1 MRLVGRFHTVCMVF
15 VSAFCFTALPVGAQ
29 GKTAQQ
35 EGPAGYEGLI
45 NVKACIGVEVTQCE
59 LAKNLI
65 LTLKMG
71 EDLTCEAC
79 FIQLQALGI
88 APGEDWSYADPHT
101 VVTMEEMKE
110 VVLGVHGAYNAGTVR
125 LDGFEAAAD
134 INRFCRDIKGPAATP
149 APSEQEEEE
158 KETPST
164 DPSMK
169 PQEHDTPPADTTP
182 PPSEQEEQ
190 KTDKPSTDPSMK
202 PDDQDPAPSEG
213 TDQHKTP
220 PPADTQESDTPKVAG
235 K

>member
-1 MRLVGRFHTVCMVF
+1 MRLVGRFHTVCMVL
-15 VSAFCFTALPVGAQ
+15 VSAFCFTAHPVGAQ
-29 GKTAQQ
+29 AKTAQQ

-45 NVKACIGVEVTQCE
+45 NVKECIGVEVTQCE

-79 FIQLQALGI
+79 FIQLKALGI
-88 APGEDWSYADPHT
+88 APGEDWSYDDPHR

-110 VVLGVHGAYNAGTVR
+110 VVLEVHGAYNAGTVR

-149 APSEQEEEE
+149 V
-158 KETPST
+158 
-164 DPSMK
+164 
-169 PQEHDTPPADTTP
+169 
-182 PPSEQEEQ
+182 PSEQEEQ

-202 PDDQDPAPSEG
+202 PDEPGPAPSAPSEG
-213 TDQHKTP
+213 TDQPKTP

-235 K
+235 R